1 MSGQL
6 AGKVCVVTGAA
17 RGIGRAV
24 ATLYGAEGAHVHLID
39 RLGDELAVVADAI
52 RGAGGRATAHA
63 LDLRSAPDI
72 AATFAGIEAA
82 EGRIDALVNN
92 AGVIFF
98 KPIDETTVEE
108 WDWMHDINLRGSF
121 LCCKAVAPGMKAR
134 RSGSIMNVSSNAGI
148 KGGVDEAVYC
158 ATKFGIEGLSR
169 ALALELGAFGI
180 AVNSVTPGHPVHTAM
195 SETTYGE
202 AQRKIWKDPIEIAPA
217 FVHLALQDPG
227 GIHDQYVRA
236 WDLVLTLRGEGKPA

>member
-1 MSGQL
+1 MTGRL

-24 ATLYGAEGAHVHLID
+24 STLYAAEGGRVHLID
-39 RLGDELAVVADAI
+39 RLGDELAVVTAAI
-52 RGAGGRATAHA
+52 HAAGGHAAAHE
-63 LDLRSAPDI
+63 LDLRSPPAV
-72 AATFAGIEAA
+72 AQTFAAIEAG
-82 EGRIDALVNN
+82 EGRIDVLVNN

-98 KPIDETTVEE
+98 KPIDATTVDE
-108 WDWMHDINLRGSF
+108 WDWMHDINLRAPF

-169 ALALELGAFGI
+169 ALALELGPYNI
-180 AVNSVTPGHPVHTAM
+180 AVNSITPGHPVHTAM

-202 AQRKIWKDPIEIAPA
+202 AQRKIWKDPMEIAPA
-217 FVHLALQDPG
+217 FVHLALQDPS

-236 WDLVLTLRGEGKPA
+236 WDLVVRLREEGAIA

>member
-24 ATLYGAEGAHVHLID
+24 ATLYGAEGARVHLID
-39 RLGDELAVVADAI
+39 RLGDELAVVTDAI
-52 RGAGGRATAHA
+52 RGAGGQGTAHA
-63 LDLRSAPDI
+63 LDLRSAADI
-72 AATFAGIEAA
+72 AATFAAIEAA

-108 WDWMHDINLRGSF
+108 WDWMHDINLRASF

>member
-1 MSGQL
+1 MTDRL

-24 ATLYGAEGAHVHLID
+24 ATLYAAEGARVHLID
-39 RLGDELAVVADAI
+39 RLKDELDVVVAAI
-52 RGAGGRATAHA
+52 RAEGGVAAAHA
-63 LDLRSAPDI
+63 LDLRSPPAI
-72 AATFAGIEAA
+72 AETFAAIEAQ
-82 EGRIDALVNN
+82 EGRIDVLVNN

-98 KPIDETTVEE
+98 RPIEETSVED
-108 WDWMHDINLRGSF
+108 WDWMHDINLRAPF

-134 RSGSIMNVSSNAGI
+134 GSGSIMNVSSNAGV

-169 ALALELGAFGI
+169 SLALELGPHGI
-180 AVNSVTPGHPVHTAM
+180 AVNSITPGHPVHTAM

-217 FVHLALQDPG
+217 FVHLALQDPN

-236 WDLVLTLRGEGKPA
+236 WDLVVKLRAEGAIP

>member
-1 MSGQL
+1 MSGIL
-6 AGKVCVVTGAA
+6 AGRVCVVTGAA

-24 ATLYGAEGAHVHLID
+24 ATLYGAEGASVHLID
-39 RLGDELAVVADAI
+39 RLGDELDVVVDAI
-52 RGAGGRATAHA
+52 RAAGGRAAGHT
-63 LDLRSAPDI
+63 LDLRSAGDI
-72 AATFAGIEAA
+72 ATTFAAIEAG
-82 EGRIDALVNN
+82 EGRIDVLVNN

-98 KPIDETTVEE
+98 KPIDQTSVED
-108 WDWMHDINLRGSF
+108 WDWMHDINLRAAF

-134 RSGSIMNVSSNAGI
+134 RTGSIINVSSNAGI

-169 ALALELGAFGI
+169 ALALELGAFNI

-202 AQRKIWKDPIEIAPA
+202 AQRKIWKDPSEIAPA
-217 FVHLALQDPG
+217 FVHLALQDPT

-236 WDLVLTLRGEGKPA
+236 WELTVKLREGGASA

>member
-6 AGKVCVVTGAA
+6 AGRVCVVTGAA

-39 RLGDELAVVADAI
+39 RLSDELAVVTNAI
-52 RGAGGRATAHA
+52 TAAGGTATGHT

-72 AATFAGIEAA
+72 AKTFAGIEAA

-108 WDWMHDINLRGSF
+108 WDWMHDINLRASF

-202 AQRKIWKDPIEIAPA
+202 AQRRIWKDPIEIAPA
-217 FVHLALQDPG
+217 FVHLALQDPN